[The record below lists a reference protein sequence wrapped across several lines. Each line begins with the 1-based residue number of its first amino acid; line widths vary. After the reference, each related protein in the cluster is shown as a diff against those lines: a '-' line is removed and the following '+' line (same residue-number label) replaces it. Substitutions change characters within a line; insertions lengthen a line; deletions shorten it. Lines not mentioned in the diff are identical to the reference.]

1 MLRFSI
7 NAVSLRCK
15 NAQKYDLSINHN
27 KVARLHPKNRI
38 SKCMKFKENH
48 KTALAKVL
56 SDLVQ
61 CDGIVNQGEID
72 FLQRVYG
79 CFGIT
84 SASRK
89 KATTLSLSDAV
100 GILKTLERKEKLA
113 LLRLFQTLSMSDDSL
128 DPNESLLITSLILS
142 IDIEM
147 PETQGIKS
155 HFVSIPNLNFD
166 TRNAVLYVEAEYDE
180 AINASLMHDYEA
192 VSQLLE
198 TDDRELFYL
207 PMVMRELSNK
217 RATLRQVLNYIE
229 PTLSDEQLD
238 YIDNRLPAIDSTFL
252 SKEIF
257 LNYLKTNGTNI
268 NKPSFFFKTGRLKP
282 GNQQDFLILEING
295 TPLATLQ
302 RFYELKASIV
312 SLKPAGLSPKEERF
326 LQQVTQAQNGNEKDA
341 LDYTGFHKIL
351 IDIVLKYN
359 GSHETS
365 RLYVTKCGDLFL
377 TDRNNTEVKMP
388 AISKALYILFLFHE
402 EGIPLNCLSD
412 YKAELY
418 RIYRPISTYGDDEL
432 LRRAVENLT
441 DFVGNT
447 LNATLSRIKKAF
459 TDILGDAAA
468 SYLIQGEKGG
478 RKTIHL
484 DRSLVVYEDRKAFT

>member
-1 MLRFSI
+1 MQP
-7 NAVSLRCK
+7 K
-15 NAQKYDLSINHN
+15 TQ
-27 KVARLHPKNRI
+27 LHKQ
-38 SKCMKFKENH
+38 MKFKENQ

-72 FLQRVYG
+72 FLQRVYEA
-79 CFGIT
+79 FGIT
-84 SASRK
+84 AASRK
-89 KATTLSLSDAV
+89 KATSISLSDAV
-100 GILKTLERKEKLA
+100 VILKSLGKKEKIA
-113 LLRLFQTLSMSDDSL
+113 ILRLFQTLSMSDDAL
-128 DPNESLLITSLILS
+128 DPNESLLITALILS
-142 IDIEM
+142 LDIEL
-147 PETQGIKS
+147 PETQGIKA

-166 TRNAVLYVEAEYDE
+166 TRNAVLYVEAEYDK
-180 AINASLMHDYEA
+180 AINQSLMRNYLA
-192 VSQLLE
+192 IRQMLG
-198 TDDRELFYL
+198 DDRELFYL
-207 PMVMRELSNK
+207 PMALRELSDK
-217 RATLRQVLNYIE
+217 HATFRQALNYIE

-238 YIDNRLPAIDSTFL
+238 YIDNHLPSISSAFL

-257 LNYLKTNGTNI
+257 LNYLKTNGLNI
-268 NKPSFFFKTGRLKP
+268 NRPSFFFKIGKLKP
-282 GNQQDFLILEING
+282 GNQQDFLILEIDKD
-295 TPLATLQ
+295 PLVTLQ
-302 RFYELKASIV
+302 HFYELNANIV
-312 SLKPAGLSPKEERF
+312 NLQPEGLSPKEERF
-326 LQQVTQAQNGNEKDA
+326 LQQMTQVPSDIGKDA

-359 GSHETS
+359 GSHEVS
-365 RLYVTKCGDLFL
+365 RLYVTKRGDLFL

-432 LRRAVENLT
+432 LRRAIENLT

-478 RKTIHL
+478 RKIIHL
-484 DRSLVVYEDRKAFT
+484 DRNLVVFEDRQAFEV